1 VRIASYVLAGILVLL
16 QYPLWFG
23 DGGALALW
31 KIKREISAQR
41 EENIQLG
48 KRNRALAAE
57 VEDLKQGLDAVEDR
71 ARSELGMVGRNEI
84 FYQIVEPPGAGGNA
98 KQAAPDKH
106 ERAASGI
113 QVRGNE

>member
-71 ARSELGMVGRNEI
+71 ARAELGMVGRNEI
-84 FYQIVEPPGAGGNA
+84 FYQIVEPAGGKDA
-98 KQAAPDKH
+98 GQAPKN
-106 ERAASGI
+106 GGGKPLTGV
-113 QVRGNE
+113 QVRGSE